1 MILVCI
7 NAFGNFEPGDEIEM
21 PDGTEFDH
29 AFFNAKADVSEAD
42 KENTE

>member
-7 NAFGNFEPGDEIEM
+7 NSFGNFAPGDEIEM

-29 AFFNAKADVSEAD
+29 AFFNEAEASEAD